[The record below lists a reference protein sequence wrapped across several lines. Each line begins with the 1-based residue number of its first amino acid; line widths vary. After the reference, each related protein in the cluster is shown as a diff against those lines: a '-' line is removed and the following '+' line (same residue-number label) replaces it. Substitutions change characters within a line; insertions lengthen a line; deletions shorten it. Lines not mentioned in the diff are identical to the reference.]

1 MKNIYKKAWWY
12 HKVFNSDL
20 KQDADE
26 ADRPFHQQGSILFR
40 FQIFFFLFFLLV
52 ESHKSISKS
61 TSWVFYQRTCD
72 CGCAVMIIHF
82 DIERTLHGCLIQ
94 FGITHPS
101 PTSEGEYYKKACSNH
116 DMFTLFLGISL
127 CTHTIIMNKLHL
139 I

>member
-1 MKNIYKKAWWY
+1 MKQTGPSTNKAASY
-12 HKVFNSDL
+12 LDFKSSFSC
-20 KQDADE
+20 
-26 ADRPFHQQGSILFR
+26 
-40 FQIFFFLFFLLV
+40 FFLLV

-61 TSWVFYQRTCD
+61 TSRVFYQRT

-116 DMFTLFLGISL
+116 DMFTLSLGISL